1 MAGHENS
8 QVRPQTPQDQL
19 KIAAGSP
26 LAIQGIFI
34 EILRERF
41 RADSGLTGIWRE
53 DITETD
59 ILIEASYNEETESRS
74 QTPAIYITRLQT
86 VPARVILGDRVGVHL
101 PDHCEGFGAI
111 TTVSISLE
119 CVSNDEGTS
128 AIIGDIVQHMLLAS
142 QDVIQR
148 EFGLYDFSH
157 PHLGQT
163 VPYPRDQNKWT
174 SPVSFEVQFW
184 IRWAQV
190 PIRPLLQQVATRVTA
205 GNIDATGFFVD
216 STINSLRRGELLDDS
231 EIAPG
236 ADLPPSRVSI
246 VGPAGPSGPAG
257 PPGPPG
263 PPGAPGAG
271 NLTFTAG
278 AALTIGDI
286 VAINAVGEAIEA
298 TSTFTGDAWRAI
310 GVATTNA
317 APAALVTV
325 AQDGTLVA
333 VTFSAPPAA
342 ASNGDYVFIT
352 TTPGIGTLTPPST
365 SGEVIYIIGILQ
377 GANGLST
384 APLVLIKPQ
393 YISRIP

>member
-8 QVRPQTPQDQL
+8 QVRPQTAQDRL

-41 RADSGLTGIWRE
+41 REDNGLAWVWRE

-86 VPARVILGDRVGVHL
+86 VPARIIIGDRVGVSL

-128 AIIGDIVQHMLLAS
+128 AIIGDIIQHMLLAS

-148 EFGLYDFSH
+148 EFGFYDFSQ

-163 VPYPRDQNKWT
+163 IPYPRDQNKWN

-184 IRWAQV
+184 IRWSQV

-205 GNIDATGFFVD
+205 NNIDVTGFFVD

-231 EIAPG
+231 DIPPG
-236 ADLPPSRVSI
+236 TELPPSRISV
-246 VGPAGPSGPAG
+246 VGPPGPAGASGPA
-257 PPGPPG
+257 GPPG

-278 AALTIGDI
+278 EALTIGSI
-286 VAINAVGEAIEA
+286 VALDASGDAVKAS
-298 TSTFTGDAWRAI
+298 STFALDDWRAI

-325 AQDGTLVA
+325 AQDGTLVPVEFGA
-333 VTFSAPPAA
+333 APAA
-342 ASNGDYVFIT
+342 SANGDYVFIT
-352 TTPGIGTLTPPST
+352 TTAGIGTLTPPSI
-365 SGEVIYIIGILQ
+365 SGEVIYVIGILQ
-377 GANGLST
+377 GADGITSV
-384 APLVLIKPQ
+384 PPVLIG
-393 YISRIP
+393 